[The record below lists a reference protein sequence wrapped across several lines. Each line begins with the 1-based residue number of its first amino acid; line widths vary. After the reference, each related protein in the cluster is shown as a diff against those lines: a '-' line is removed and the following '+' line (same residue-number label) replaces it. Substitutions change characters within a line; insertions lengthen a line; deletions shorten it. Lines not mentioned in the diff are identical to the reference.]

1 MRHTAA
7 LLRARRSMDARAS
20 LDARS
25 DRDLRQIC
33 DEGLRGG
40 SPTRRPL
47 SQSSRTTASGLRRR
61 RAMETIR
68 LSPETQGQP
77 PSGEAQEQ
85 HRQHRASHG
94 FSRDELRAEARE
106 VWTKTTQAAR
116 RPRIGAA
123 MAGAAVLAATAIM
136 GVSEAAVAAV
146 AGYGVYRMLKRKR
159 PEPGPD
165 AADPQDDDAR
175 EDD

>member
-1 MRHTAA
+1 
-7 LLRARRSMDARAS
+7 
-20 LDARS
+20 
-25 DRDLRQIC
+25 
-33 DEGLRGG
+33 
-40 SPTRRPL
+40 
-47 SQSSRTTASGLRRR
+47 
-61 RAMETIR
+61 METIR
-68 LSPETQGQP
+68 SSPETQGQP
-77 PSGEAQEQ
+77 RSGEAQEQ

-136 GVSEAAVAAV
+136 GISEAAVAAI

-159 PEPGPD
+159 PSRDPTRRTLRTTTPAKTTDGDRDRRRAVSERCVSARR
-165 AADPQDDDAR
+165 AAAVAPRTRGAALGVVAVSSADL
-175 EDD
+175 